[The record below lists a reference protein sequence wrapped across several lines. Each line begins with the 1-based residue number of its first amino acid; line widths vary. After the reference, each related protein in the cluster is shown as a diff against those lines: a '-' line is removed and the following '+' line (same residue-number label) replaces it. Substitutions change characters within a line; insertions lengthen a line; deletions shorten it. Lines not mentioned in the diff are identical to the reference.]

1 MKFTQ
6 EQLKKIN
13 TVAKV
18 VEENPEMSLINV
30 TRDDFLAGVKELNQL
45 NSDFKQTKLEL
56 FEIKRDRDELLEK
69 TSETAKNVT
78 NLIEIYFGS
87 NSKEL
92 KEAGRKVKSERKK
105 HVRKTLD
112 EQIEEAAEKFERLKA
127 KAEKRKEKALQKK
140 ELSESK

>member
-78 NLIEIYFGS
+78 NLIELYFGS

-105 HVRKTLD
+105 QERKSLD
-112 EQIEEAAEKFERLKA
+112 EKIAEASAKVERLKA
-127 KAEKRKEKALQKK
+127 KAAKKREKEA
-140 ELSESK
+140 LSEKK

>member
-56 FEIKRDRDELLEK
+56 FEIKRDRDELFEK
-69 TSETAKNVT
+69 TNETAKNVT

-105 HVRKTLD
+105 QERKSLD
-112 EQIEEAAEKFERLKA
+112 EKIAEASAKVERLKA
-127 KAEKRKEKALQKK
+127 KAAKKREKEA
-140 ELSESK
+140 LSEKK